1 MFGESVRLIIH
12 GLVRIHELYSKNP
25 VIESENFR
33 NLLLSFAVV
42 FSKSNVTVISLSLPK
57 LSRTKNFSS
66 ERLAL
71 VER

>member
-1 MFGESVRLIIH
+1 MNIRYPIYEGVYRILTFLIDN
-12 GLVRIHELYSKNP
+12 GSSY
-25 VIESENFR
+25 
-33 NLLLSFAVV
+33 SFAVV
-42 FSKSNVTVISLSLPK
+42 LSKSNVTVISLSLPK